1 MKIGQKEK
9 LLILREQGI
18 GEEILFSSVYQ
29 DIIEKFQNVIIEA
42 DKRLVSVFNRSFQ
55 NDIFVEDGYYSK
67 NSKISEFDNV
77 VYAGSIIKFFRKR
90 KSDFTNSNYLI
101 ARNDIIDKYKKSDK
115 NLLLIKV
122 DKDRLFSGSAFVFFT
137 NFGSQKALEIF
148 DCGKASF
155 VWHSKFLRRQIR
167 VRGFTS
173 VECDQASDEYYNSR
187 SLRSRLGAWA
197 SLQSKPLD
205 SRETLL
211 NQVEK
216 FSESLGQE
224 PTRPKF
230 WGGFRIVPAE
240 IEFWAEG
247 ESRLHDRFLW
257 TKSSV
262 DGPWNIQRLYP

>member
-1 MKIGQKEK
+1 M
-9 LLILREQGI
+9 
-18 GEEILFSSVYQ
+18 Y
-29 DIIEKFQNVIIEA
+29 
-42 DKRLVSVFNRSFQ
+42 KRQ
-55 NDIFVEDGYYSK
+55 
-67 NSKISEFDNV
+67 
-77 VYAGSIIKFFRKR
+77 
-90 KSDFTNSNYLI
+90 
-101 ARNDIIDKYKKSDK
+101 
-115 NLLLIKV
+115 
-122 DKDRLFSGSAFVFFT
+122 
-137 NFGSQKALEIF
+137 
-148 DCGKASF
+148 
-155 VWHSKFLRRQIR
+155 
-167 VRGFTS
+167 
-173 VECDQASDEYYNSR
+173 SDEYYNSR

-216 FSESLGQE
+216 FNESLGQE

-262 DGPWNIQRLYP
+262 DGSWNIQRLYP

>member
-1 MKIGQKEK
+1 MPNVRMV
-9 LLILREQGI
+9 LL
-18 GEEILFSSVYQ
+18 
-29 DIIEKFQNVIIEA
+29 
-42 DKRLVSVFNRSFQ
+42 
-55 NDIFVEDGYYSK
+55 K
-67 NSKISEFDNV
+67 N
-77 VYAGSIIKFFRKR
+77 
-90 KSDFTNSNYLI
+90 
-101 ARNDIIDKYKKSDK
+101 IDD
-115 NLLLIKV
+115 
-122 DKDRLFSGSAFVFFT
+122 SAFVFFT

-262 DGPWNIQRLYP
+262 DGSWNIQRLYP